1 MELSVKLNG
10 EYKQVTV
17 VYATTPDFDF
27 IEQWRS
33 VLGKDLHPHR
43 RDSVDFADLTKYKF
57 IANST
62 NQPYAGSLEE
72 FQEHIT
78 NNPRVEVACMVYLK
92 CDWYPG
98 CQTIG
103 LSHFRRTWTNRIVL
117 DYLCAHPF
125 VTKAEKDSTHVV
137 NGAGVALL
145 YFVAQVAK
153 HYKCDMIWGEAT
165 QNSCG
170 YYEHVLK
177 LKDVRDLIIAPEEKY
192 LAFCDKMDKA
202 WAGPKPSEV
211 LEELYKAEED
221 HPPFVGN
228 KTSVHSASHTLVIH
242 FLELPFDKQREVA
255 SAIGFIP
262 PNLLESDA
270 ELFHRVLQHAQDS
283 GKVAAL
289 WTAVESRHPMGAVG
303 SNPFAGK

>member
-10 EYKQVTV
+10 EYKTVTA

-27 IEQWRS
+27 IEQWRGA
-33 VLGKDLHPHR
+33 LGTDQHPYR
-43 RDSVDFADLTKYKF
+43 RDSVEFAELAKYKF
-57 IANST
+57 VANKDL
-62 NQPYAGSLEE
+62 QPYVGSLEE

-78 NNPRVEVACMVYLK
+78 NNPHVEVACMVYLK

-125 VTKAEKDSTHVV
+125 VTKAARDSKCVV

-145 YFVAQVAK
+145 YFVAHVAK
-153 HYKCDMIWGEAT
+153 EYGCDMIWGEAT

-170 YYEHVLK
+170 FYKHVLK
-177 LKDVRDLIIAPEEKY
+177 LNDVRDLIIAPKEQY

-202 WAGPKPSEV
+202 WAYPEPSEV
-211 LEELYKAEED
+211 LEELYKVEED

-228 KTSVHSASHTLVIH
+228 RTSVHSASHTLVIH
-242 FLELPFDKQREVA
+242 FLELSFDKQREVA
-255 SAIGFIP
+255 AALDFAP
-262 PNLLESDA
+262 PNPIESDSD
-270 ELFHRVLQHAQDS
+270 LFRHILQHAKDS
-283 GKVAAL
+283 GKVADL
-289 WTAVESRHPMGAVG
+289 WKAVESLHPMGVPE
-303 SNPFAGK
+303 SNPFVAK